1 MKQKQPKPF
10 MFDEDDLRKELL
22 TSARAVGISVAVAE
36 VISTKIASRVAER
49 VSKRTVIAMN
59 DLNRLIAEE
68 ANKYSQDLAYV
79 YQNRDK
85 II

>member
-1 MKQKQPKPF
+1 MKRKQPKPF

-22 TSARAVGISVAVAE
+22 TSAKAVGISVAVAE

-59 DLNRLIAEE
+59 DLNRLITEE

>member
-1 MKQKQPKPF
+1 MKRKQPKPF
-10 MFDEDDLRKELL
+10 MFDEDDLKKELL
-22 TSARAVGISVAVAE
+22 TSAKAVGISVAVAE
-36 VISTKIASRVAER
+36 AMSTKIANRVAER
-49 VSKRTVIAMN
+49 ISKRSAIAMG

>member
-1 MKQKQPKPF
+1 

-22 TSARAVGISVAVAE
+22 TSAKAVGISVAVAE
-36 VISTKIASRVAER
+36 AMSTKIANRVAER
-49 VSKRTVIAMN
+49 ISKRSAIAMG